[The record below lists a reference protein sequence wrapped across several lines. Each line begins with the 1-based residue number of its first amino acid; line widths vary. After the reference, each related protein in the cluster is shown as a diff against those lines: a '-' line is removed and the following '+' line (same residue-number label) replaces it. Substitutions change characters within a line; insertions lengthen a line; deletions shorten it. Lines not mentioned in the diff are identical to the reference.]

1 MVEVKVQDKTID
13 MKRYKYLI
21 FCFFLLVF
29 GQAIGQT
36 IKLKGVVKD
45 TVGVGLEMANV
56 IAIVKETSQMADYA
70 ITDSKGRYS
79 LSIPANNIYELKIS
93 YIGFDSQSITID
105 LFGVQDKYTQNIEL
119 KEAKSV
125 LDEVEISYEMPVTIK
140 GDTIV
145 YNSDSFRNGTE
156 KKLGDVLE
164 KLPGVE
170 INDEGVIEIEGKQV
184 TKVMVEGKDF
194 FDGDSKVAVEN
205 IPANALDKIEVLRN
219 YNEVGQ
225 MKGVTNN
232 EDSIAINIRLK
243 KGKDK
248 FWFGEVTAG
257 AGVEDRYL
265 VHPKVF
271 FYSPKTSVSVLTDF
285 NNIGQMPFTTRD
297 YYRFT
302 GGLRNISTRGGTSL
316 NIDNN
321 TVGLAT
327 TQNNR
332 ANELTTQFG
341 AANFNHN
348 PNKKITFSGF
358 GIYSGTETDIVEE
371 TTKTYQDT
379 NDIEKINSGTRQKSE
394 LGLLKFSTVYKPAT
408 DFQLDYDVFFKL
420 SDQGE
425 KSVRSS
431 ELNEMGNGYIAM
443 DNYDKPFSFSQN
455 LNIYKTYDSKNI
467 MAFEGQY
474 LYQKELPFL
483 QSVSDILNIEPSL
496 SPPLNTSQDLYNLNQ
511 DKTIT
516 TGRLDAKVDYYYLLN
531 DQSHLNINAGTLL
544 SSQNFNSNLFQILDD
559 STENDFTD
567 DKYNNDVSFQ
577 FTDIYTSVYYKFVK
591 NKLTVE
597 PGVSFHFYETND
609 NQLESENSSTLFRVL
624 PDFYAN
630 YQFKKAENLRFR
642 YKMTNQFTDVKRLA
656 EGLLFNNYNA
666 VYSGNRYLESAVYH
680 KYSLNYFSF
689 IMYNY
694 TNINA
699 SIDYT
704 KKENT
709 IKTDTEFTGIGQDR
723 TSINSLFPDETVT
736 ARFRYGRTF
745 RKIKVNLRTNGN
757 YSKNYNIRNG
767 NWFSNNVYSYTY
779 GGDVGTNF
787 NKAPNIKVGYTK
799 STNDYG
805 DRIFYTDKPFVNIDA
820 RFLEHFIFSA
830 DYDFYNYH
838 DAAKTIS
845 NKYAFLSAELNFRIA
860 DSPWEYAI
868 SGTNLLDTESLNR
881 DSVSIA
887 ANTVTSSSY
896 FVQPRFIMFILK
908 YNL

>member
-1 MVEVKVQDKTID
+1 
-13 MKRYKYLI
+13 MKNNLHCLAVL
-21 FCFFLLVF
+21 FLFFSGVVYT
-29 GQAIGQT
+29 QT
-36 IKLKGVVKD
+36 IKIKGIVKD
-45 TVGVGLEMANV
+45 SIGGGLEMANV
-56 IAIVKETSQMADYA
+56 IAFTKNTNEMAEYA

-79 LSIPANNIYELKIS
+79 INLEAGQAYEFKVS
-93 YIGFDSQSITID
+93 YMGFDTETVSVD
-105 LFGVQDKYTQNIEL
+105 LVGVQEDLSKNITL
-119 KEAKSV
+119 KETKDV
-125 LDEVEISYEMPVTIK
+125 LDEVEIAYEMPVTIK

-156 KKLGDVLE
+156 RKLGDVLE

-170 INDEGVIEIEGKQV
+170 INDDGEIEIEGKRV
-184 TKVMVEGKDF
+184 SKVMVEGKDF
-194 FDGDSKVAVEN
+194 FDGDSKVAVDN

-219 YNEVGQ
+219 YNEVSQ

-257 AGVEDRYL
+257 GGVEDRYL

-271 FYSPKTSVSVLTDF
+271 FYSPKISVSILTDF
-285 NNIGQMPFTTRD
+285 NNIGQVPFTNRD

-302 GGLRNISTRGGTSL
+302 GGFRNLSSRGGTSL

-327 TQNNR
+327 TQNNK
-332 ANELTTQFG
+332 AFELTTQFG

-348 PNKKITFSGF
+348 PNKKVSFSGF
-358 GIYSGTETDIVEE
+358 GIYSGTQTDLLEA

-379 NDIEKINSGTRQKSE
+379 NDIEKINSATEQQSK
-394 LGLLKFSTVYKPAT
+394 LGLFKFSTVYKPSS
-408 DFQLDYDVFFKL
+408 DLQLDYDLFIKK
-420 SDQGE
+420 SEQGE
-425 KSVRSS
+425 NALRSS
-431 ELNEMGNGYIAM
+431 ELNDMGNGYIHT
-443 DNYDKPFSFSQN
+443 DNNDDPYSVSQN
-455 LNIYKTYDSKNI
+455 LNIYKTIDPKNI
-467 MAFEGQY
+467 LAFEGQY
-474 LYQKELPFL
+474 LFQKELPVL
-483 QSVSDILNIEPSL
+483 NSVSDILNVDASL
-496 SPPLNTSQDLYNLNQ
+496 TPPLDNNQEFYDLLQ
-511 DKTIT
+511 DKTIST
-516 TGRLDAKVDYYYLLN
+516 SRLDAKLDYYYVLN
-531 DQSHLNINAGTLL
+531 NQSHLNFTMGTLL
-544 SSQNFNSNLFQILDD
+544 SNQNFNSGLLQVLDD
-559 STENDFTD
+559 GSENIFSEDR
-567 DKYNNDVSFQ
+567 YINDVLFK
-577 FTDIYTSVYYKFVK
+577 FADVYSAVHYKFVRK
-591 NKLTVE
+591 KLTLE
-597 PGVSFHFYETND
+597 PGVSLHLYTTKDE
-609 NQLESENSSTLFRVL
+609 QLDSENSSTQFRML

-630 YQFKKAENLRFR
+630 YQFKKAESLRFR
-642 YKMTNQFTDVKRLA
+642 YTMTNQFTDIKKLS
-656 EGLLFNNYNA
+656 EGLLFNNYNS
-666 VYSGNRYLESAVYH
+666 VYAGNRNLESAVYH
-680 KYSLNYFSF
+680 KYTLSYFSF

-709 IKTDTEFTGIGQDR
+709 IKTDTEFNGIGQDR
-723 TSINSLFPDETVT
+723 TSINSIFPDETVT

-767 NWFSNNVYSYTY
+767 EWFANNVYNYTY

-805 DRIFYTDKPFVNIDA
+805 DRIYYTDKPFVNIDA
-820 RFLEHFIFSA
+820 KFLKHFIFTA
-830 DYDFYNYH
+830 DYDYYNYY
-838 DAAKTIS
+838 DQAKTIS
-845 NKYAFLSAELNFRIA
+845 NKYAFLNAELSFRVA
-860 DSPWEYAI
+860 DSHWEYVI
-868 SGTNLLDTESLNR
+868 SGTNLLDTKSLNR
-881 DSVSIA
+881 DNISIA

-896 FVQPRFIMFILK
+896 FVQPRFVMFILK